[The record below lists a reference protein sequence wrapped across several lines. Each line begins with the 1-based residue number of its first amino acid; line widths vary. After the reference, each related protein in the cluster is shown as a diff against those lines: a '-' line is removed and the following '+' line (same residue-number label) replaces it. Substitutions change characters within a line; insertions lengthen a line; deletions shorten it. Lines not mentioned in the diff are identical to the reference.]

1 MIMKQTSVADRRSL
15 VHPPRLGYDLVL
27 KSDPD
32 SGKFYLGKY
41 EPIDNEK
48 LKASIYELDACLK
61 SGTGFNL
68 QSTTPIDYLSFDQR
82 LAVVES
88 QLSKI
93 SEVSKS
99 SKFSETPK
107 SE

>member
-1 MIMKQTSVADRRSL
+1 MIMKQISVADRRSL
-15 VHPPRLGYDLVL
+15 VHPPRLGYGLIL
-27 KSDPD
+27 KSDPV

-48 LKASIYELDACLK
+48 LNASIYELDACLK
-61 SGTGFNL
+61 SGFNL
-68 QSTTPIDYLSFDQR
+68 QPTSPIDYTSFDQR

-93 SEVSKS
+93 SDVSKS
-99 SKFSETPK
+99 SKSSEIPK